1 MFYVAATNFTS
12 TGSDCATA
20 CRYLEAAPSDS
31 SSSGTWAT
39 STAFCYAD
47 GSTTG
52 NMRCDEN
59 SIYSGTSAAQGAL
72 RTAATAIGMGMAN
85 TNQAYARITTAG
97 SAATSAYAPG
107 KAWAYTNNS
116 KTDWHLPSKDELNQ
130 LCKWQRGQSTTAA
143 NQAVR
148 CDTTGSLNSGLN
160 ASGFSA
166 AAYWGSS
173 EVGIS
178 TAIVQIFSSYSYL
191 ISGDQI
197 LSWGKYDTGYSVRA
211 IRAFG

>member
-31 SSSGTWAT
+31 SVSTWAT